1 LANVIAGSLADSA
14 LSRSQGSALSA
25 GPAVRTGLDV
35 LLHDQVSLLQGK
47 RVGLI
52 TNPTGRDA
60 AGRSSSQVLQDH
72 PQVDLVALFSP
83 EHGLAANLDT
93 GLIPDG
99 TDPETGLPVFSLY
112 GRTRRPTP
120 EMLAQIDVLVFDI
133 QDVGTRFYTYI
144 STMGEAMQAA
154 AEHGKSM
161 VVLDRPN
168 PLGGVVL
175 EGPMLDDDDRSFVG
189 YHPLPLRHGLTV
201 GELALLLRDELGL
214 DLDLKIVPCQNWDRT
229 TYFDG
234 TGLLWVNPS
243 PNMRSLNQAVLYPG
257 VGLWEMTNLSVGRG
271 TDTPFEVFGAPWID
285 ARVLAKE
292 LNQAGVPGVRFV
304 PVEFTPT
311 SHKYAGQMCQGVHV
325 LVTHRDTFRSVTCGL
340 AIAQAL
346 YKLHPD
352 QWQIQALNRLLGNRQ
367 VADAIVQGA
376 DLVTLQQL
384 ADQGVEAFRQRRERF
399 LLY

>member
-1 LANVIAGSLADSA
+1 
-14 LSRSQGSALSA
+14 
-25 GPAVRTGLDV
+25 
-35 LLHDQVSLLQGK
+35 
-47 RVGLI
+47 
-52 TNPTGRDA
+52 
-60 AGRSSSQVLQDH
+60 
-72 PQVDLVALFSP
+72 
-83 EHGLAANLDT
+83 
-93 GLIPDG
+93 
-99 TDPETGLPVFSLY
+99 
-112 GRTRRPTP
+112 
-120 EMLAQIDVLVFDI
+120 
-133 QDVGTRFYTYI
+133 
-144 STMGEAMQAA
+144 
-154 AEHGKSM
+154 
-161 VVLDRPN
+161 
-168 PLGGVVL
+168 
-175 EGPMLDDDDRSFVG
+175 
-189 YHPLPLRHGLTV
+189 
-201 GELALLLRDELGL
+201 
-214 DLDLKIVPCQNWDRT
+214 
-229 TYFDG
+229 
-234 TGLLWVNPS
+234 
-243 PNMRSLNQAVLYPG
+243 MRSLNQAVLYPG

-311 SHKYAGQMCQGVHV
+311 SHKYAGQVCQGVHV
-325 LVTHRDTFRSVTCGL
+325 VVTHRDNFRSVTCGL

>member
-1 LANVIAGSLADSA
+1 
-14 LSRSQGSALSA
+14 
-25 GPAVRTGLDV
+25 
-35 LLHDQVSLLQGK
+35 
-47 RVGLI
+47 
-52 TNPTGRDA
+52 
-60 AGRSSSQVLQDH
+60 
-72 PQVDLVALFSP
+72 
-83 EHGLAANLDT
+83 
-93 GLIPDG
+93 
-99 TDPETGLPVFSLY
+99 
-112 GRTRRPTP
+112 
-120 EMLAQIDVLVFDI
+120 
-133 QDVGTRFYTYI
+133 
-144 STMGEAMQAA
+144 
-154 AEHGKSM
+154 
-161 VVLDRPN
+161 
-168 PLGGVVL
+168 
-175 EGPMLDDDDRSFVG
+175 MLDDDDRSFVG

-311 SHKYAGQMCQGVHV
+311 SHKYAGQVCQGVHV
-325 LVTHRDTFRSVTCGL
+325 VVTHRDNFRSVTCGL